1 MLHATMKMHCLNRL
15 HINMAGK
22 SINQRHAKL
31 PQALCCMPSLL
42 HPTLHTQSVKQ
53 RCSHELQ
60 GYRFWLKYVFG
71 MGCEREGIGH
81 WGTTF

>member
-1 MLHATMKMHCLNRL
+1 
-15 HINMAGK
+15 
-22 SINQRHAKL
+22 
-31 PQALCCMPSLL
+31 MPSLL